1 MNYKMSDLKGIDQN
15 MAADL
20 RKAGVET
27 TSELMQAWHDP
38 DKRTNVASSSG
49 LNDEQLGRMV
59 SMARMA
65 RMKGVG
71 PKYAHLLVTAG
82 VIGRKSLGKHTPEGL
97 VKHLGEVNSSKMLGF
112 PLPTLAEVSAWFTDL
127 KPLNAPAD

>member
-15 MAADL
+15 MTDDL

-27 TSELMQAWHDP
+27 TSEMMQVWHDP
-38 DKRTNVASSSG
+38 DKRTHVASNSG

-97 VKHLGEVNSSKMLGF
+97 VKHLVEVNSSKMLGV
-112 PLPTLAEVSAWFTDL
+112 PLPTLAEVNVWFTDL